1 VTIGWIAEGPPCV
14 NISNMRRHWKAL
26 LALVLLLLVL
36 LWWRRGTTSHAPD
49 ERLASRIG
57 DLCQIAAKHVSK
69 PKLGVQRWFTY
80 LGAHSPDMLEQTG
93 KMFVAIERIAD
104 DAKHDDRARLA
115 ARRLHPVLQRCE
127 KPLEEFFRAVEA
139 DPEASEIYNRGM
151 ERFSRTLAIL
161 SGADPHGLLSG
172 PLDQLG
178 PLAR

>member
-1 VTIGWIAEGPPCV
+1 MTIEWIAERRRCV
-14 NISNMRRHWKAL
+14 NISIMRRHWKAL

-36 LWWRRGTTSHAPD
+36 LWWRRDTSSHAPD
-49 ERLASRIG
+49 ERLASRID
-57 DLCQIAAKHVSK
+57 DLCQIAARHVNK
-69 PKLGVQRWFTY
+69 PKLGVQRWFAY
-80 LGAHSPDMLEQTG
+80 LGHHSPDMLEQTG

-104 DAKHDDRARLA
+104 DSKHDDRARLA

-139 DPEASEIYNRGM
+139 DPEANELYTRGM

-172 PLDQLG
+172 PLDRLG